1 MRRGIIVEKNK
12 KFVTLLTPDG
22 QFLKTKNDHRTCEI
36 GEEITFEGETRM
48 GRRASFFDFLKLRP
62 FKMGV
67 FTMTAIIL
75 FILILLP
82 VFSDNKA
89 YAYMTLDINPSIE
102 MALNSKYEVIE
113 LTPLN
118 HDAKQVISDIGD
130 WKSSDFKEVISN
142 IITDCSKHGYVK
154 ESKEIL
160 ISTVYENTDDNTYK
174 KGVKKQLADMTE
186 KYKGTYQVQSLE
198 SDMETREKAKQEGMS
213 TGSYIRR
220 NEKKTEEKQSEKQ
233 TDGNETDQKDTET
246 DADQSKQPDTTEK
259 PAADEKTAPD
269 EEKAAEKP
277 ENNETTPGTEE
288 AKPDSQDGSQQTDK
302 NAASGSEENT
312 QKEQDGETEQ
322 PPTQNPQENGNDK
335 EPKQK
340 YYNHYWNQ
348 RNHDRNEHWDS
359 YRHHE
364 DSSDR
369 RNPNGYRHGK
379 ENADKYQNSPRS
391 PGE

>member
-62 FKMGV
+62 FKLGV

-220 NEKKTEEKQSEKQ
+220 NEKKTEEKQPEKQ

-246 DADQSKQPDTTEK
+246 DADQSEQPDTEK

-277 ENNETTPGTEE
+277 GNNETTPGTEE
-288 AKPDSQDGSQQTDK
+288 AKPDSQDGNQQTEK

-340 YYNHYWNQ
+340 YYNHYWN
-348 RNHDRNEHWDS
+348 HDRNEHWES
-359 YRHHE
+359 YRHYE

>member
-62 FKMGV
+62 FKLGV

-220 NEKKTEEKQSEKQ
+220 NEKKTEEKQPEKQ

-246 DADQSKQPDTTEK
+246 DADQSEQPDTDK

-269 EEKAAEKP
+269 EDKAAEKP
-277 ENNETTPGTEE
+277 GNNETTRGTEE
-288 AKPDSQDGSQQTDK
+288 AKPDSQDGNQQTEK

-340 YYNHYWNQ
+340 YYNHYWN
-348 RNHDRNEHWDS
+348 HDRNEHWES

>member
-62 FKMGV
+62 FKLGV

-220 NEKKTEEKQSEKQ
+220 NEKKTEEKQPEKQ

-246 DADQSKQPDTTEK
+246 DADQSEQPDTEK

-277 ENNETTPGTEE
+277 GNNETTPGTEE
-288 AKPDSQDGSQQTDK
+288 AKPDSQDGNQQTEK

-340 YYNHYWNQ
+340 YYNHYWN
-348 RNHDRNEHWDS
+348 HDRNEYWES

>member
-62 FKMGV
+62 FKLGV

-220 NEKKTEEKQSEKQ
+220 NEKKTEEKQPEKQ

-246 DADQSKQPDTTEK
+246 DADQSEQPDTDK

-277 ENNETTPGTEE
+277 GNNETTPGTEE
-288 AKPDSQDGSQQTDK
+288 AKPDSQDGNQQTEK
-302 NAASGSEENT
+302 NATSGSEENT

-340 YYNHYWNQ
+340 YYNHYWN
-348 RNHDRNEHWDS
+348 HDRNEHWES

>member
-62 FKMGV
+62 FKLGV

-130 WKSSDFKEVISN
+130 WKSSDFKEVINN

-246 DADQSKQPDTTEK
+246 DADQSKQPDTEK

-277 ENNETTPGTEE
+277 ENNETTPSTEE

>member
-62 FKMGV
+62 FKLGV

-220 NEKKTEEKQSEKQ
+220 NEKKTEEKQPEKQ

-246 DADQSKQPDTTEK
+246 DADQSEQPDTEK

-277 ENNETTPGTEE
+277 GNNETTPGTEE
-288 AKPDSQDGSQQTDK
+288 AKPDSQDGNQQTEK

-340 YYNHYWNQ
+340 YYNHYWN
-348 RNHDRNEHWDS
+348 HDRNEHWES

>member
-62 FKMGV
+62 FKLGV

-102 MALNSKYEVIE
+102 MTLNSKYEVIE

-220 NEKKTEEKQSEKQ
+220 NEKKTEEKQPEKQ

-246 DADQSKQPDTTEK
+246 DADQSEQPDTDK

-269 EEKAAEKP
+269 EDKAAEKP
-277 ENNETTPGTEE
+277 GNNETTPGTEE
-288 AKPDSQDGSQQTDK
+288 AKPDSQDGNQQTEK

-340 YYNHYWNQ
+340 YYNHYWN
-348 RNHDRNEHWDS
+348 HDRNEHWES

>member
-36 GEEITFEGETRM
+36 GEEITSFEGETRM

-62 FKMGV
+62 FKLGV

-130 WKSSDFKEVISN
+130 WKSSDFKDVISN

-220 NEKKTEEKQSEKQ
+220 NEKKTEEKQPEKQ

-246 DADQSKQPDTTEK
+246 DADQSEQPDTDK

-277 ENNETTPGTEE
+277 GNNETTPGTEE
-288 AKPDSQDGSQQTDK
+288 AKPDSQDGNQQTEK

-340 YYNHYWNQ
+340 YYNHYWN
-348 RNHDRNEHWDS
+348 HDRNEHWES

>member
-62 FKMGV
+62 FKLGV

-198 SDMETREKAKQEGMS
+198 SDMETREKAKQEGVS

-220 NEKKTEEKQSEKQ
+220 NEKKTEEKQPEKQ

-246 DADQSKQPDTTEK
+246 DADQSEQPDTEK

-277 ENNETTPGTEE
+277 GNNETTPGTEE
-288 AKPDSQDGSQQTDK
+288 AKPDSQDGNQQTEK

-340 YYNHYWNQ
+340 YYNHYWN
-348 RNHDRNEHWDS
+348 HDRNEHWES

>member
-62 FKMGV
+62 FKLGV

-246 DADQSKQPDTTEK
+246 DADQSKRPDTEK

-288 AKPDSQDGSQQTDK
+288 EKPDSQEGSQQTDK

>member
-62 FKMGV
+62 FKLGV

-220 NEKKTEEKQSEKQ
+220 NEKKTEEKQPEKQ

-246 DADQSKQPDTTEK
+246 DADQSKQPDTEK

-288 AKPDSQDGSQQTDK
+288 AKPDSQDGNQQTEK

>member
-62 FKMGV
+62 FKLGV

-213 TGSYIRR
+213 TGSYVRR
-220 NEKKTEEKQSEKQ
+220 NEKKTEEKQPEKQ

-246 DADQSKQPDTTEK
+246 DADQSEQPDTEK

-277 ENNETTPGTEE
+277 GNNETTPGTEE
-288 AKPDSQDGSQQTDK
+288 AKPDSQDGNQQTEK

-340 YYNHYWNQ
+340 YYNHYWN
-348 RNHDRNEHWDS
+348 HDRNEHWES

>member
-36 GEEITFEGETRM
+36 GEEITFSGETRM

-62 FKMGV
+62 FKLGV

-75 FILILLP
+75 FILIMLP
-82 VFSDNKA
+82 IFSDNKA

-118 HDAKQVISDIGD
+118 DDAKQVINDIGD
-130 WKSSDFKEVISN
+130 WKSNDFKEVISD

-160 ISTVYENTDDNTYK
+160 ISTVYENSDDNTYK
-174 KGVKKQLADMTE
+174 TGVKKQLADVTK
-186 KYKGTYQVQSLE
+186 KYKNTYHLESLE

-220 NEKKTEEKQSEKQ
+220 NEKKTEEDQPKKKTDSDETDHQNSEP
-233 TDGNETDQKDTET
+233 DTDQKE
-246 DADQSKQPDTTEK
+246 QPATEK
-259 PAADEKTAPD
+259 PAADDQKNTDGEMKT
-269 EEKAAEKP
+269 EQP
-277 ENNETTPGTEE
+277 ESNKTTDTDDPSSN
-288 AKPDSQDGSQQTDK
+288 SQDDKGTDT
-302 NAASGSEENT
+302 NVNSGSEGKT
-312 QKEQDGETEQ
+312 QTEQDGETEQ
-322 PPTQNPQENGNDK
+322 TPTQDPQENGNDN
-335 EPKQK
+335 QR
-340 YYNHYWNQ
+340 YYNHRWNQ
-348 RNHDRNEHWDS
+348 DRSEHRES
-359 YRHHE
+359 YHRHE
-364 DSSDR
+364 DASDR
-369 RNPNGYRHGK
+369 RNPNGYRHGR
-379 ENADKYQNSPRS
+379 ENADKHQNSPRY

>member
-62 FKMGV
+62 FKLGV

-246 DADQSKQPDTTEK
+246 DADQSKQPDTEK

-277 ENNETTPGTEE
+277 ENNETAPGTEE

>member
-62 FKMGV
+62 FKLGV

-220 NEKKTEEKQSEKQ
+220 NEKKTEEKQPEKQ

-246 DADQSKQPDTTEK
+246 DADQSKQPDTDK

-277 ENNETTPGTEE
+277 GNNETTPGTEE
-288 AKPDSQDGSQQTDK
+288 AKPDSQDGNQQTEK

-340 YYNHYWNQ
+340 YYNHYWN
-348 RNHDRNEHWDS
+348 HDRNEHWES

>member
-62 FKMGV
+62 FKLGV

-220 NEKKTEEKQSEKQ
+220 NEKKTEEKQPEKQ

-246 DADQSKQPDTTEK
+246 DADQSEQPDTEK

-277 ENNETTPGTEE
+277 GNNETTPGTEE
-288 AKPDSQDGSQQTDK
+288 AKPDSQDGNQQTEK

-340 YYNHYWNQ
+340 YYNHYWN
-348 RNHDRNEHWDS
+348 HDRNEHWES
-359 YRHHE
+359 YRNHE

>member
-62 FKMGV
+62 FKLGV

-118 HDAKQVISDIGD
+118 YDAKQVISDIGD

-220 NEKKTEEKQSEKQ
+220 NEKKTEEKQPEKQ

-246 DADQSKQPDTTEK
+246 DADQSEQPDTEK

-277 ENNETTPGTEE
+277 GNNETTPGTEE
-288 AKPDSQDGSQQTDK
+288 AKPDSQDGNQQTEK

-340 YYNHYWNQ
+340 YYNHYWN
-348 RNHDRNEHWDS
+348 HDRNEHWES

>member
-62 FKMGV
+62 FKLGV

-220 NEKKTEEKQSEKQ
+220 NEKKTEEKQPEKQ

-246 DADQSKQPDTTEK
+246 DADQSEQPDTDK

-269 EEKAAEKP
+269 EDKAAEKP
-277 ENNETTPGTEE
+277 GNNETTPGTEE
-288 AKPDSQDGSQQTDK
+288 AKPDSQDRNKKTEK

-340 YYNHYWNQ
+340 YYNHYWN
-348 RNHDRNEHWDS
+348 HDRNEHWES

>member
-62 FKMGV
+62 FKLGV

-113 LTPLN
+113 LIPLN

-220 NEKKTEEKQSEKQ
+220 NEKKTEEKQPEKQ

-246 DADQSKQPDTTEK
+246 DADQSEQPDTDK

-277 ENNETTPGTEE
+277 GNNETTPGTEE
-288 AKPDSQDGSQQTDK
+288 AKPDSQDGNQQTEK

-340 YYNHYWNQ
+340 YYNHYWN
-348 RNHDRNEHWDS
+348 HDRNEHWES

-379 ENADKYQNSPRS
+379 ENADKNKNSPRS

>member
-62 FKMGV
+62 FKLGV

-220 NEKKTEEKQSEKQ
+220 NEKKTEEKQPEKQ

-246 DADQSKQPDTTEK
+246 DADQSEQPDTDK

-277 ENNETTPGTEE
+277 GNNETAPGTEE
-288 AKPDSQDGSQQTDK
+288 AKPDSQDGNQQTEK

-340 YYNHYWNQ
+340 YYNHYWN
-348 RNHDRNEHWDS
+348 HDRNEHWES

>member
-62 FKMGV
+62 FKLGV

-130 WKSSDFKEVISN
+130 WKSSDFKEVINN

-220 NEKKTEEKQSEKQ
+220 NEKKTEEKQPEKQ

-246 DADQSKQPDTTEK
+246 DADQSEQPDTEK

-277 ENNETTPGTEE
+277 GNNETTPGTEE
-288 AKPDSQDGSQQTDK
+288 AKPDSQDGNQQTEK

-340 YYNHYWNQ
+340 YYNHYWN
-348 RNHDRNEHWDS
+348 HDRNEHWES

>member
-62 FKMGV
+62 FKLGV

-220 NEKKTEEKQSEKQ
+220 NEKKTEEKQPEKQ
-233 TDGNETDQKDTET
+233 TAGNETDQKDTET
-246 DADQSKQPDTTEK
+246 DADQSEQPDTEK

-277 ENNETTPGTEE
+277 GNNETTPGTEE
-288 AKPDSQDGSQQTDK
+288 AKPDSQDGNQQTEK

-340 YYNHYWNQ
+340 YYNHYWN
-348 RNHDRNEHWDS
+348 HDRNEHWES
-359 YRHHE
+359 YRNHE

>member
-62 FKMGV
+62 FKLGV

-220 NEKKTEEKQSEKQ
+220 NEKKTEEKQPEKQ

-246 DADQSKQPDTTEK
+246 DADQSEQPDTEK

-277 ENNETTPGTEE
+277 GNNETTPGTEE
-288 AKPDSQDGSQQTDK
+288 AKPDSQDGNQQTEK

-340 YYNHYWNQ
+340 YYNHYWN
-348 RNHDRNEHWDS
+348 HDRNEHRES

-379 ENADKYQNSPRS
+379 ENADKYQNSPRN

>member
-62 FKMGV
+62 FKLGV

-246 DADQSKQPDTTEK
+246 DADQSKQPDTEK

-288 AKPDSQDGSQQTDK
+288 EKPDSQEGSQQTDK

>member
-62 FKMGV
+62 FKLGV

-186 KYKGTYQVQSLE
+186 KYKGTYQAQSLE

-246 DADQSKQPDTTEK
+246 DADQSKQPDTEK

-277 ENNETTPGTEE
+277 ENNETAPGTEE

>member
-62 FKMGV
+62 FKLGV

-130 WKSSDFKEVISN
+130 WKSSDFKDVISN

-220 NEKKTEEKQSEKQ
+220 NEKKTEEKQPEKQ

-246 DADQSKQPDTTEK
+246 DADQSEQPDTDK

-277 ENNETTPGTEE
+277 GNNETTPGTEE
-288 AKPDSQDGSQQTDK
+288 AKPDSQAGNQQTEK

-340 YYNHYWNQ
+340 YYNHYWN
-348 RNHDRNEHWDS
+348 HDRNEHWES

>member
-62 FKMGV
+62 FKLGV

-198 SDMETREKAKQEGMS
+198 SDMETREKAKQEGVS

-220 NEKKTEEKQSEKQ
+220 NEKKTEEKHPEKQ

-246 DADQSKQPDTTEK
+246 DADQSEQPDTDK

-277 ENNETTPGTEE
+277 GNNETTPGTEE
-288 AKPDSQDGSQQTDK
+288 AKPDSQDGNQQTEK

-340 YYNHYWNQ
+340 YYNHYWN
-348 RNHDRNEHWDS
+348 HDRNEHWES

>member
-62 FKMGV
+62 FKLGV

-220 NEKKTEEKQSEKQ
+220 NEKKTEEKQPEKQ

-246 DADQSKQPDTTEK
+246 DADQSEQPDTEK
-259 PAADEKTAPD
+259 PAADEKTAPN

-277 ENNETTPGTEE
+277 GNNETTPGTEE
-288 AKPDSQDGSQQTDK
+288 AKPDSQDGNQQTEK

-340 YYNHYWNQ
+340 YYNHYWN
-348 RNHDRNEHWDS
+348 HDRNEHWES

>member
-36 GEEITFEGETRM
+36 GEEIMFEGETRM

-62 FKMGV
+62 FKLGV

-186 KYKGTYQVQSLE
+186 KYKGTYQIQSLE

-246 DADQSKQPDTTEK
+246 DADQSKQPDTEK

-277 ENNETTPGTEE
+277 ENNETAPGTEE

>member
-62 FKMGV
+62 FKLGV

-198 SDMETREKAKQEGMS
+198 SDMETREKAKQEGVS

-220 NEKKTEEKQSEKQ
+220 NEKKTEEKQPEKQ

-246 DADQSKQPDTTEK
+246 DADQSEQPDTDK

-277 ENNETTPGTEE
+277 GNNETTPGTEE
-288 AKPDSQDGSQQTDK
+288 AKPDSQDGNQQTEK

-340 YYNHYWNQ
+340 YYNHYWN
-348 RNHDRNEHWDS
+348 HDRNKHWES

>member
-1 MRRGIIVEKNK
+1 M
-12 KFVTLLTPDG
+12 LTPDG

-62 FKMGV
+62 FKLGV

-220 NEKKTEEKQSEKQ
+220 NEKKTEEKQPEKQ
-233 TDGNETDQKDTET
+233 TDGNETDQKIP
-246 DADQSKQPDTTEK
+246 KQTLI
-259 PAADEKTAPD
+259 
-269 EEKAAEKP
+269 KA
-277 ENNETTPGTEE
+277 
-288 AKPDSQDGSQQTDK
+288 SSR
-302 NAASGSEENT
+302 T
-312 QKEQDGETEQ
+312 QKSRRLMKRQLLMKKRQQRSRETMKQRPVRKKRSRTVRTAISKPKKCSFRIRGKHTEG
-322 PPTQNPQENGNDK
+322 TRWGNRAAPNTK
-335 EPKQK
+335 
-340 YYNHYWNQ
+340 
-348 RNHDRNEHWDS
+348 
-359 YRHHE
+359 
-364 DSSDR
+364 SS
-369 RNPNGYRHGK
+369 GK
-379 ENADKYQNSPRS
+379 RK
-391 PGE
+391 

>member
-62 FKMGV
+62 FKLGV

-220 NEKKTEEKQSEKQ
+220 NEKKTEEKQPEKQ

-246 DADQSKQPDTTEK
+246 DADQSEQPDTDK
-259 PAADEKTAPD
+259 PAADEKTALD

-277 ENNETTPGTEE
+277 GNNETTPGTEE
-288 AKPDSQDGSQQTDK
+288 AKPDSQDGNQQTEK

-340 YYNHYWNQ
+340 YYNHYWN
-348 RNHDRNEHWDS
+348 HDRNEHWES

>member
-62 FKMGV
+62 FKLGV

-246 DADQSKQPDTTEK
+246 DADQSKQPDTEK

-277 ENNETTPGTEE
+277 ENNETAPGTEE
-288 AKPDSQDGSQQTDK
+288 AKPDSSQQTDK

>member
-62 FKMGV
+62 FKLGV

-220 NEKKTEEKQSEKQ
+220 NEKKTEEKQPEKQ

-246 DADQSKQPDTTEK
+246 DADQSEQPDTEK

-277 ENNETTPGTEE
+277 GNNETTPGTEE
-288 AKPDSQDGSQQTDK
+288 AKPDSQDGNQQTEK

-335 EPKQK
+335 EHKQK
-340 YYNHYWNQ
+340 YYNHYWN
-348 RNHDRNEHWDS
+348 HDRNEHWES

>member
-62 FKMGV
+62 FKLGV

-130 WKSSDFKEVISN
+130 WKSSDFKEVINN

-246 DADQSKQPDTTEK
+246 DADQSKQPDTEK

-288 AKPDSQDGSQQTDK
+288 AKPDSQDGNQQTEK

>member
-22 QFLKTKNDHRTCEI
+22 QFLKTKNDHRPCEI

-62 FKMGV
+62 FKLGV

-246 DADQSKQPDTTEK
+246 DADQSKQPDTEK

-277 ENNETTPGTEE
+277 ENNETAPGTEE

>member
-62 FKMGV
+62 FKLGV

-246 DADQSKQPDTTEK
+246 DADESKQPDTEK

-277 ENNETTPGTEE
+277 ENNETAPGTEE